1 MIYLMKIIK
10 SLIVTV
16 AAVLFFADFTAGAQN
31 VQLHYDFGRA
41 IYGSG
46 KDAPTAARGYLTS
59 TVEMF
64 RPDRFGSTFFFI
76 DFDYSP
82 KAQSAYW
89 EISREFNFWQDALPQ
104 LSAHVEYNGGLNT
117 SVSFDNAWLAGPA
130 ANFVSA
136 DFSRSLSL
144 QLMYKYIPGNPVNEH
159 NFQFSVV
166 WNIDFLNSLFSFSG
180 FADFWREGKTYLG
193 TGYVFM
199 SEPQIWF
206 NLNALECIPDDVAL
220 SIGSEVELSNN
231 FVAKGFFAIPT
242 VALKWTF

>member
-1 MIYLMKIIK
+1 MKNIK
-10 SLIVTV
+10 LLVFSL
-16 AAVLFFADFTAGAQN
+16 AAGLSLACIDADAQN

-41 IYGSG
+41 IYGEG
-46 KDAPTAARGYLTS
+46 KEDPTAARGYLTS

-76 DFDYSP
+76 DFDYAP
-82 KAQSAYW
+82 TAQSAYW

-104 LSAHVEYNGGLNT
+104 LAAHIEYNGGLNT
-117 SVSFDNAWLAGPA
+117 SLSFDNAWLAGPA

-159 NFQFSVV
+159 NFQVTAV

-180 FADFWREGKTYLG
+180 FADFWREGKDYLG
-193 TGYVFM
+193 TDYVFM
-199 SEPQIWF
+199 SEPQLWF
-206 NLNALECIPDDVAL
+206 NLNALECVPDDVAV
-220 SIGSEVELSNN
+220 SVGTEVELSAN

-242 VALKWTF
+242 VAVKWTF